1 MRDGLRG
8 IGEITGYLK
17 GMIRPQSDQ
26 RDIVLNAAW
35 LFGDKITRM
44 VLGLF
49 VGVWIARYLG
59 PEQFGA
65 LQYAIAFVAI
75 FAPLATLGLDGIV
88 VRFLLQEPTERGELL
103 GTAFLMRLCGG
114 MIAVCVV
121 FATVL
126 IVRDGE
132 RSTHWLVGICAL
144 ALIIQSVDI
153 VDLWFQSQ
161 LQSRY
166 SVVAKGCAFMSLS
179 FVKIMLIIY
188 NAPLVAFAWAVLAE
202 AVIGA
207 ICLVLAYRK
216 MRVNPLRWHGSSRR
230 AKALLRD
237 SWPLVLSGI
246 SVMIYMKIDLIMLGQ
261 MAGSSAVGIYSAAS
275 GMSEIWYFIPSV
287 IVTSMFP
294 MLLNDKSIS
303 ASRYHEKLQ
312 HLFGVLVVIALAI
325 SVPTTFV
332 ATPLVVAL
340 FGQKFAAAGPVLA
353 VHIWASVFVFLGV
366 AQSAWDLAE
375 NLLRLSMMRTIAG
388 ALLNVGL
395 NLVLIPQFAALGAAI
410 ATVLSYACSAYLFNA
425 AHPLTRGV
433 FQKQSRAIFFQNMRS
448 AG

>member
-1 MRDGLRG
+1 
-8 IGEITGYLK
+8 
-17 GMIRPQSDQ
+17 
-26 RDIVLNAAW
+26 
-35 LFGDKITRM
+35 
-44 VLGLF
+44 
-49 VGVWIARYLG
+49 
-59 PEQFGA
+59 
-65 LQYAIAFVAI
+65 
-75 FAPLATLGLDGIV
+75 
-88 VRFLLQEPTERGELL
+88 
-103 GTAFLMRLCGG
+103 
-114 MIAVCVV
+114 
-121 FATVL
+121 
-126 IVRDGE
+126 
-132 RSTHWLVGICAL
+132 
-144 ALIIQSVDI
+144 
-153 VDLWFQSQ
+153 
-161 LQSRY
+161 
-166 SVVAKGCAFMSLS
+166 
-179 FVKIMLIIY
+179 
-188 NAPLVAFAWAVLAE
+188 
-202 AVIGA
+202 
-207 ICLVLAYRK
+207 
-216 MRVNPLRWHGSSRR
+216 
-230 AKALLRD
+230 
-237 SWPLVLSGI
+237 
-246 SVMIYMKIDLIMLGQ
+246 
-261 MAGSSAVGIYSAAS
+261 
-275 GMSEIWYFIPSV
+275 
-287 IVTSMFP
+287 MFP